1 MPKLKTHKP
10 TSKRFRRT
18 KGGKGKL
25 VRTRAGK
32 GHLRRNKRKSRKR
45 RFYKMKEV
53 KNKGLRDRVRS
64 LLPNNN
70 SLDIRHEAP
79 EESDSNDGE

>member
-25 VRTRAGK
+25 TQTKLKGK
-32 GHLRRNKRKSRKR
+32 RRKKSRRVKALYGRKLDVHSDGIKR
-45 RFYKMKEV
+45 RVNKLAPYLKE
-53 KNKGLRDRVRS
+53 
-64 LLPNNN
+64 
-70 SLDIRHEAP
+70 
-79 EESDSNDGE
+79 